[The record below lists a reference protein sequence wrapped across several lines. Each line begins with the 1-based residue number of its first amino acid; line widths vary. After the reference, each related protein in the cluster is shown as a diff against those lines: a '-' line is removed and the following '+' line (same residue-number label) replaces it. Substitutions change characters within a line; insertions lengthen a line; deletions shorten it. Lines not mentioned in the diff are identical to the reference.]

1 MFGGCRLASVST
13 VLRFTDSPP
22 SPSNTQTRS
31 PGRPSARPIPNDEA
45 RSEEH
50 TSELQSPVHLVC
62 RLLLEKKNFG
72 QRFLLN
78 FRPSFPFTALNPGK
92 RICSLRPCIP
102 GDASYAASPLFP
114 LPSSQDHTSALP
126 APL

>member
-62 RLLLEKKNFG
+62 RLLLEKKNYG
-72 QRFLLN
+72 QDN
-78 FRPSFPFTALNPGK
+78 FKSSVEAL
-92 RICSLRPCIP
+92 
-102 GDASYAASPLFP
+102 SP
-114 LPSSQDHTSALP
+114 DHTRRAILRATPS
-126 APL
+126 